1 PTPLRPTR
9 LAPDL
14 TAEDV
19 LTAHQAP
26 PGSPVTE
33 PPGPV
38 RPRRVATWLGRVGRV
53 LIATGLLVLAFVA
66 YQLWGT
72 GIHHDRAQDRLRE
85 EFEAQ
90 LQASPQPSPPPTA
103 ASTPGPPAPTPASP
117 APAAPAA
124 GEPVARIRI
133 PAIGVDEVVVE
144 GVSVGDLRAGPG
156 HYPGT
161 PLPGQPG
168 NVAIAGHR
176 TTYGAPFAEVDRL
189 GPGDEILLE
198 TIQGTFRYQVAGQQ
212 IVRPDQVEILDDAG
226 DDRLTL
232 TSCHPKYSTR
242 QRIVVTGTLSDTP
255 APVPPAPDDP
265 IPGRA
270 TPGPER
276 RLSQPSGS
284 VVAALLWA
292 AAAASVALVTYL
304 AGRRWRRLPAYL
316 LGSPLLVAMVYG
328 FFERIAALLP
338 ANY

>member
-1 PTPLRPTR
+1 M
-9 LAPDL
+9 
-14 TAEDV
+14 
-19 LTAHQAP
+19 
-26 PGSPVTE
+26 
-33 PPGPV
+33 
-38 RPRRVATWLGRVGRV
+38 

-85 EFEAQ
+85 QFDAQ
-90 LQASPQPSPPPTA
+90 LQASPLSSRPPTA
-103 ASTPGPPAPTPASP
+103 ATTPGAPAPTPASP
-117 APAAPAA
+117 APAASAA

-144 GVSVGDLRAGPG
+144 GVSVGDLRAAPG

-168 NVAIAGHR
+168 NAAIAGHR
-176 TTYGAPFAEVDRL
+176 TTNGAPFADVDEL
-189 GPGDEILLE
+189 APGDEIVLK
-198 TIQGTFRYQVAGQQ
+198 TTQGTFRYQVAGQQ
-212 IVRPDQVEILDDAG
+212 IVRPDQVEILEDAG

-232 TSCHPKYSTR
+232 TSCHPKYSAR
-242 QRIVVTGTLSDTP
+242 KRIVVTAVLNDTP
-255 APVPPAPDDP
+255 APVPPAPDDSALP
-265 IPGRA
+265 RA

-276 RLSQPSGS
+276 RLSEPSGS

-292 AAAASVALVTYL
+292 AAAASVALATYL

-328 FFERIAALLP
+328 SFERIAALLP